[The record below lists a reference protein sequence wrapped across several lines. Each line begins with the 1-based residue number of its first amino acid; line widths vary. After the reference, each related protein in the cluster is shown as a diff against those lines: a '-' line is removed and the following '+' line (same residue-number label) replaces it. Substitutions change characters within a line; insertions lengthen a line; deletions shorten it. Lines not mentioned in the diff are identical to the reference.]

1 MAMIS
6 IVGIIGLIVL
16 VAVLMLIG
24 GLVADWIDKK
34 DRDKHK

>member
-1 MAMIS
+1 MARLL
-6 IVGIIGLIVL
+6 IVAVIGLIVL
-16 VAVLMLIG
+16 VGVLMLIG